1 MPNLVELRLVLKPAA
16 ECAFFMLLV
25 LLVAKPMGIYFY
37 QALWVTPSRWL
48 AWLRPLERLFLR
60 VAGAGASAEQNWA
73 QYAASLM
80 MFNGL
85 GIAVLLIIQLVQRWL
100 PFNPQPLGNVPWDV
114 ALNAAVSFTTNT
126 NWQSYVPETT
136 MSHLTEMLGLAVQN
150 FLSAATGIAVLLA
163 LLRGFGRREAR
174 TIGNF
179 WTDLTRSVTYVLLPL
194 SFLLAVTL
202 LWQGAPQNFRPA
214 VAATTLEGR
223 TQRIPQGPVAS
234 QEAIKELG
242 TNGGGFFNANSS
254 HPYEN
259 PTPLSNLLE
268 LLSIALIPAGLIYA
282 FGKMTGDIRQ
292 ARSLM
297 KAVLTLFA
305 AGLAVV
311 ALSEIKGNPITK
323 AKFSGEVATAPSPNQ
338 PAGNLEGKELR
349 FGMAGS
355 SLFAT
360 LTTATSCGAVNA
372 MHTSLAPLSGF
383 VALFNMQVGEV
394 VFGGV
399 GSGLYMLILF
409 AVITVFIAGLM
420 VGRTPEY
427 LGKKIGP
434 LEIRLTVLAVLISS
448 ILILMMAAAG
458 SIAPAARA
466 AVGNPGPHA
475 FSEILYAGTSASA
488 NNGSAFTSLNADTVF
503 WNLGLAL
510 AMLLGRFVPIVLT
523 VRLAGALAEKKH
535 TAETS
540 GSFPTTGWTFVIL
553 LVAVIVLIGGL
564 TFLPALTLGPIV
576 EHLAMLMGKV
586 F

>member
-16 ECAFFMLLV
+16 ECAFFILLV
-25 LLVAKPMGIYFY
+25 LLVAKPMGIYLY

-60 VAGAGASAEQNWA
+60 VVGAGALTEQNWA
-73 QYAASLM
+73 QYVVSLVT
-80 MFNGL
+80 FNLFGM
-85 GIAVLLIIQLVQRWL
+85 AVLFIIQLVQQWL
-100 PFNPQPLGNVPWDV
+100 PLNPQRLVHVPWDV
-114 ALNAAVSFTTNT
+114 ALNSAVSFTTNT

-136 MSHLTEMLGLAVQN
+136 MSHLTQMLGLAVQN
-150 FLSAATGIAVLLA
+150 FLSAATGIAVLLV
-163 LLRGFGRREAR
+163 LLRGFVRRE
-174 TIGNF
+174 TKTVGSF
-179 WTDLTRSVTYVLLPL
+179 WTDLTRAIVYVLLPL
-194 SFLLAVTL
+194 SFLLAVAL

-214 VAATTLEGR
+214 AAVTTLEGR

-297 KAVLTLFA
+297 KAVFILFA

-323 AKFSGEVATAPSPNQ
+323 TRFSGEVATAPSPNQ

-349 FGMAGS
+349 FGIAGS

-448 ILILMMAAAG
+448 ILILMTAAAG
-458 SIAPAARA
+458 SIASTARA
-466 AVGNPGPHA
+466 AVGNPGPHG

-488 NNGSAFTSLNADTVF
+488 NNGSSFTSLNADTVF

-540 GSFPTTGWTFVIL
+540 GSFPTIGWTFVIL

>member
-1 MPNLVELRLVLKPAA
+1 MPSLSDLEHMLKPAV
-16 ECAFFMLLV
+16 ECAFFIFLV
-25 LLVAKPMGIYFY
+25 LLAAKPMGIYLY
-37 QALWVTPSRWL
+37 QALWPTPSRWL
-48 AWLRPLERLFLR
+48 GWLRPLERLFLR
-60 VAGAGASAEQNWA
+60 VVGAGSSHEQNWA
-73 QYAASLM
+73 QYAASLV
-80 MFNGL
+80 MFNTL
-85 GIAVLLIIQLVQRWL
+85 GMAVLLFIQLVQKWL
-100 PFNPQPLGNVPWDV
+100 PLNPQRLDNVPWDV

-136 MSHLTEMLGLAVQN
+136 MSHLTQMLGLAVQN
-150 FLSAATGIAVLLA
+150 FLSAATGVAVLLV
-163 LLRGFGRREAR
+163 LLRGFVRRE
-174 TIGNF
+174 TKTVGSF
-179 WTDLTRSVTYVLLPL
+179 WTDLTRSIVYILLPL
-194 SFLLAVTL
+194 SLLLAVAL
-202 LWQGAPQNFRPA
+202 LWQGVPQNFAAP
-214 VAATTLEGR
+214 VTATTLEGR
-223 TQRIPQGPVAS
+223 VQRIALGPVAS
-234 QEAIKELG
+234 QEAIKEIG

-268 LLSIALIPAGLIYA
+268 LLAIALIPAGLIYA

-292 ARSLM
+292 ARALM
-297 KAVLTLFA
+297 KAVLILFA

-311 ALSEIKGNPITK
+311 VYSEWSGNAITK
-323 AKFSGEVATAPSPNQ
+323 ARFGGEVAAAPSPNL

-349 FGMAGS
+349 FGIAGS

-360 LTTATSCGAVNA
+360 LTTATSCGAVNT
-372 MHTSLAPLSGF
+372 MHTSLAPLSGL

-434 LEIRLTVLAVLISS
+434 LEIRLAVLAVLISS
-448 ILILMMAAAG
+448 ILILVMAAAG
-458 SIAPAARA
+458 SVSPGGRTT
-466 AVGNPGPHA
+466 VGNPGPHG
-475 FSEILYAGTSASA
+475 FSEILYAGTSAAA
-488 NNGSAFTSLNADTVF
+488 NNGSALTSLNADTVF

-510 AMLLGRFVPIVLT
+510 AMLLGRFIPILLT
-523 VRLAGALAEKKH
+523 LRLAGALAGKKH

-553 LVAVIVLIGGL
+553 LIAVIVLIGGL
-564 TFLPALTLGPIV
+564 TFLPALTLGPVV
-576 EHLAMLMGKV
+576 EHLAMLAGRV